1 VDPQTIQ
8 DWMQANPY
16 QPFRVVMT
24 DGRTFDITDPR
35 LIMPGRS
42 TLLIGI
48 QDPNEPPGIYGH
60 FISAA
65 MIHIVRIEP
74 VATSPSNP

>member
-1 VDPQTIQ
+1 MDPQTVQ
-8 DWMQANPY
+8 EWMQANPY

-48 QDPNEPPGIYGH
+48 QDPNEPAGVFGR
-60 FISAA
+60 FISTA

-74 VATSPSNP
+74 LATATSP